1 MGVHAWTPLGL
12 SRSASSAEVS
22 DWVAQM
28 KSGLSR
34 EQLIV
39 EFTKSSEFWT
49 LSGETNSGFVH
60 RLYTTILNREP
71 DGAGKTYHTERLDA
85 GESKES
91 VIRDIL
97 YSDEH
102 LSLFISTQ
110 YLRLLERSAEP
121 SAIEAWK
128 SRMKSDLNQQ
138 GLIKELLLSQEYFD
152 LSMKK
157 GYERNN
163 K

>member
-1 MGVHAWTPLGL
+1 MKNAV
-12 SRSASSAEVS
+12 SA
-22 DWVAQM
+22 M
-28 KSGLSR
+28 
-34 EQLIV
+34 
-39 EFTKSSEFWT
+39 
-49 LSGETNSGFVH
+49 
-60 RLYTTILNREP
+60 
-71 DGAGKTYHTERLDA
+71 DA
-85 GESKES
+85 GESKVS

-128 SRMKSDLNQQ
+128 NRMKSGLNQQ